1 MLLCRSAARARNDA
15 DAVVPYHDPQTVL
28 EACQEARGSGA
39 SVFFDPGPRCW
50 TMREGPRREALDAV
64 LAVSDGVLVTEEEGE
79 VR

>member
-1 MLLCRSAARARNDA
+1 M
-15 DAVVPYHDPQTVL
+15 VPYHDPQTVL